1 MGGGGYS
8 TFFLFPAIEQA
19 NLRRLLVTHQV
30 TLLQLEVGEL

>member
-1 MGGGGYS
+1 MGGGVQYL
-8 TFFLFPAIEQA
+8 FFFPAIEQA